1 MERVRHKVAARISPP
16 AEIDKDF
23 PVTGPWPQNMH
34 LLARAKVLEKFEG
47 QRERRWLLED
57 FWVSNHAQTSAQ
69 GQLRNSDTSRL
80 SQRRFQP

>member
-23 PVTGPWPQNMH
+23 PVTGAWSQNMH
-34 LLARAKVLEKFEG
+34 FVTRSKVFDKFDG
-47 QRERRWLLED
+47 QSKRRWLLED

-69 GQLRNSDTSRL
+69 GQLRNRDTSRL